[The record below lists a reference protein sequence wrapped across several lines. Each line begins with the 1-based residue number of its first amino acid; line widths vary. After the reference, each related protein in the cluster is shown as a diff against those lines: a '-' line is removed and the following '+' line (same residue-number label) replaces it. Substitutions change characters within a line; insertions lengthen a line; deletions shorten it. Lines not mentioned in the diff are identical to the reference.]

1 MDGMTGHDDM
11 ETQADCL
18 GCGRNLSGTGCICWT
33 RLLVDMGWT
42 PSVCPRGY
50 GDCRQARI
58 VVEYCD
64 DDPDEEDTE

>member
-33 RLLVDMGWT
+33 RLLVDLGFT
-42 PSVCPRGY
+42 PSVCPRGRNN
-50 GDCRQARI
+50 CVHSRVTI
-58 VVEYCD
+58 VYYECD
-64 DDPDEEDTE
+64 TDEED